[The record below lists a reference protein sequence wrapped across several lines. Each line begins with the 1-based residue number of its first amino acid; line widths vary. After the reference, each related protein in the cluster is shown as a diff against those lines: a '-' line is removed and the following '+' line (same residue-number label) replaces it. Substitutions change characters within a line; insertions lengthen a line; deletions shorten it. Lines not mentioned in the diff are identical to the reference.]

1 MLKILKIDSL
11 LYNKNIHLLNTKQ
24 KLISMNAS
32 VSNFFL
38 YITLFFTTTIVF
50 SQEFQGKAYYFSKST
65 MELGKFGATMNEAQK
80 KQIKERL
87 KNRLEKTYILSFNK
101 EESILKE
108 DEKVDAYSGA
118 TDTWGKNFT
127 PGKQYKN
134 IKSRE
139 LIQKQEFYGKQFLI
153 KDDLLDINWVLGKET
168 KQIGNYVCF
177 KATATLLNSDLN
189 WYNFS
194 WNELRPNNK
203 KEQTDSIPKTDLD
216 GTPLKMEE
224 ETIPTTIV
232 TAWYSPQ
239 IPISQGPLEYWGL
252 PGLILEVNVG
262 NTTMLCSK
270 IVMNPDEKLKIE
282 APQKGKE
289 ATKQEYKAIISGKMI
304 EMRNNRG
311 RRRSN

>member
-1 MLKILKIDSL
+1 MNISSL
-11 LYNKNIHLLNTKQ
+11 NFLLFT
-24 KLISMNAS
+24 
-32 VSNFFL
+32 
-38 YITLFFTTTIVF
+38 TLFFITITVF

-101 EESILKE
+101 EESIFKE

-134 IKSRE
+134 VKTKE

-168 KQIGNYVCF
+168 KQIGNYMCF
-177 KATATLLNSDLN
+177 KATATIPNSDLN
-189 WYNFS
+189 WYDFS
-194 WNELRPNNK
+194 WNELRPSNK
-203 KEQTDSIPKTDLD
+203 KEQSDSLPKSGLD
-216 GTPLKMEE
+216 ETQLVLEE
-224 ETIPTTIV
+224 ETIPTTNV

-262 NTTMLCSK
+262 NTAMLCSK
-270 IVMNPDEKLKIE
+270 IVINPDEKLKIV
-282 APQKGKE
+282 ATQKGKE
-289 ATKQEYKAIISGKMI
+289 VTKKEYKSIITGKMV

>member
-1 MLKILKIDSL
+1 M
-11 LYNKNIHLLNTKQ
+11 NIFATKSFLN
-24 KLISMNAS
+24 
-32 VSNFFL
+32 
-38 YITLFFTTTIVF
+38 ITLILLTSNVI
-50 SQEFQGKAYYFSKST
+50 SQDFQGKAYYFSKST
-65 MELGKFGATMNEAQK
+65 MELGKFGATMSEAQK

-101 EESILKE
+101 EESIFKE

-134 IKSRE
+134 IRTKKI
-139 LIQKQEFYGKQFLI
+139 IQKQEFYGKQFLI
-153 KDDLLDINWVLGKET
+153 KDNLLDIKWVLEKET
-168 KQIGNYVCF
+168 KQIGNYICF
-177 KATATLLNSDLN
+177 KATATLFSSDLN
-189 WYNFS
+189 WSTFS
-194 WNELRPNNK
+194 WNELRPKNK
-203 KEQTDSIPKTDLD
+203 KENTDTIPIK
-216 GTPLKMEE
+216 KEN

-232 TAWYSPQ
+232 TAWYTPQ

-262 NTTMLCSK
+262 KTTMLCSK
-270 IVMNPDEKLKIE
+270 IIMNPDEKLKIE

-289 ATKQEYKAIISGKMI
+289 ATKKEYKSIISGKMI

-311 RRRSN
+311 RRRNN

>member
-1 MLKILKIDSL
+1 M
-11 LYNKNIHLLNTKQ
+11 NT
-24 KLISMNAS
+24 SS
-32 VSNFFL
+32 SNFFL
-38 YITLFFTTTIVF
+38 FTILFFITITVF

-101 EESILKE
+101 EESVFKE

-134 IKSRE
+134 VKTKE

-153 KDDLLDINWVLGKET
+153 KDDLLNINWVLGKET
-168 KQIGNYVCF
+168 KQIGNYMCF
-177 KATATLLNSDLN
+177 KATATIPNSDLN
-189 WYNFS
+189 WYYFS
-194 WNELRPNNK
+194 WNELRPSNK
-203 KEQTDSIPKTDLD
+203 KEQSDSLSKSGLD
-216 GTPLKMEE
+216 ETQPVLEE
-224 ETIPTTIV
+224 ETIPTTNV

-252 PGLILEVNVG
+252 PGLILEVNVR

-282 APQKGKE
+282 VAQKGKE
-289 ATKQEYKAIISGKMI
+289 VTKKEYKSIITGKMV

-311 RRRSN
+311 RRRNN

>member
-1 MLKILKIDSL
+1 MLKNLKIDSL

-101 EESILKE
+101 EESVFKE

-134 IKSRE
+134 VKTKE

-153 KDDLLDINWVLGKET
+153 KYDLLNINWVLGKET
-168 KQIGNYVCF
+168 KQIGNYMCF
-177 KATATLLNSDLN
+177 KATATIPNSDLN
-189 WYNFS
+189 WYYFS
-194 WNELRPNNK
+194 WNELRPSNK
-203 KEQTDSIPKTDLD
+203 KEQSDSLLKSGLD
-216 GTPLKMEE
+216 ETQPVLEE
-224 ETIPTTIV
+224 ETIPTTKV

-252 PGLILEVNVG
+252 PGLILEVNVR

-282 APQKGKE
+282 VAQKGKE
-289 ATKQEYKAIISGKMI
+289 VTKKEYKSIITGKMV

>member
-1 MLKILKIDSL
+1 
-11 LYNKNIHLLNTKQ
+11 
-24 KLISMNAS
+24 
-32 VSNFFL
+32 
-38 YITLFFTTTIVF
+38 
-50 SQEFQGKAYYFSKST
+50 
-65 MELGKFGATMNEAQK
+65 MELGKFGATMSEARK

-101 EESILKE
+101 EESIFRE

-134 IKSRE
+134 IKTKE
-139 LIQKQEFYGKQFLI
+139 LVQKQEFYGKQFLI
-153 KDDLLDINWVLGKET
+153 KDNLLDINWVLGKET

-177 KATATLLNSDLN
+177 KATATMLKSDLN

-203 KEQTDSIPKTDLD
+203 KEQTDSIPKTGSD
-216 GTPLKMEE
+216 GNPLTIEE
-224 ETIPTTIV
+224 ETIPTTKV

-252 PGLILEVNVG
+252 PGLILEVNIG

-270 IVMNPDEKLKIE
+270 IVMNLDEKLKIE

-289 ATKQEYKAIISGKMI
+289 ATKKEYKSIITGKMI

>member
-1 MLKILKIDSL
+1 M
-11 LYNKNIHLLNTKQ
+11 NTP
-24 KLISMNAS
+24 S
-32 VSNFFL
+32 SNFFL
-38 YITLFFTTTIVF
+38 FTILFFITITVF

-101 EESILKE
+101 EESVFKE

-134 IKSRE
+134 VKTKE

-153 KDDLLDINWVLGKET
+153 KDDLLNINWVLGKET
-168 KQIGNYVCF
+168 KQIGNYMCF
-177 KATATLLNSDLN
+177 KATATIPNSDLN
-189 WYNFS
+189 WYYFS
-194 WNELRPNNK
+194 WNELRPSNK
-203 KEQTDSIPKTDLD
+203 KEQSDSLPKSGLD
-216 GTPLKMEE
+216 ETQPVLEE
-224 ETIPTTIV
+224 ETIPTTNV

-252 PGLILEVNVG
+252 PGLILEVNVR

-282 APQKGKE
+282 VAQKGKE
-289 ATKQEYKAIISGKMI
+289 VTKKEYKSIITGKMV